1 MKTRPHLNVTYIS
14 ERLQEALCDIFQY
27 SVTTVTAPMGYGKT
41 TAVSAFLKQ
50 AEKDGILIRRQSIYS
65 SSTSSFWK
73 GFCRLFSGTAV
84 YEELTALPFPVD
96 ENSRAFFLELLD
108 QGFQTDDA
116 PVCFFIDD
124 LHLLSEPSVF
134 ALLLALARLS
144 LPGLHL
150 ILASRNPVFSPS
162 EKLLLGKNLLEIDA
176 GILSLRPEEL
186 KNYCGS
192 FSTAA

>member
-96 ENSRAFFLELLD
+96 ENSRAFFSN
-108 QGFQTDDA
+108 FWIRA
-116 PVCFFIDD
+116 FRPMI
-124 LHLLSEPSVF
+124 HPSAF
-134 ALLLALARLS
+134 S
-144 LPGLHL
+144 LMTC
-150 ILASRNPVFSPS
+150 IF
-162 EKLLLGKNLLEIDA
+162 
-176 GILSLRPEEL
+176 
-186 KNYCGS
+186 
-192 FSTAA
+192 